1 MHFQKNTTTM
11 NTIIK
16 KRSSRMKW
24 TIIVA
29 GLMIII
35 HCEVWIMHCQ
45 ASHKP
50 QDIHPSLEI
59 YSDLATAANFI
70 DNSCRII
77 LSTNKKMRL
86 FEDKCTKEIKL
97 QIQSAKRILKATSKW
112 MHQQQQR
119 HIYDFFS
126 LICPPKLLLQYNYL
140 PQT

>member
-1 MHFQKNTTTM
+1 MHFQNNTTTM

-35 HCEVWIMHCQ
+35 HCEVWIMYYQ
-45 ASHKP
+45 VSHKP

-59 YSDLATAANFI
+59 CSNLATAVNFI
-70 DNSCRII
+70 DNSCRIS
-77 LSTNKKMRL
+77 LSTNQKMIL

-97 QIQSAKRILKATSKW
+97 
-112 MHQQQQR
+112 
-119 HIYDFFS
+119 
-126 LICPPKLLLQYNYL
+126 
-140 PQT
+140 